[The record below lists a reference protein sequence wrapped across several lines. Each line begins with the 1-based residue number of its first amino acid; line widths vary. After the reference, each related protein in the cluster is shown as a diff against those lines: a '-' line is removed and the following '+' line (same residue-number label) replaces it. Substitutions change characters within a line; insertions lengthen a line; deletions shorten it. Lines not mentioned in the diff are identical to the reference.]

1 MVGKGESKKQGKA
14 KMRCEK
20 GKGSKIKVAEVKEGS
35 EIVIDRKR
43 GQVEGDLS
51 YKEIDEG

>member
-43 GQVEGDLS
+43 GEVAGGRLELQGN
-51 YKEIDEG
+51 

>member
-35 EIVIDRKR
+35 EMTKR
-43 GQVEGDLS
+43 ASGWRET
-51 YKEIDEG
+51 